1 MASNGQLPASALAPI
16 AGGQLA
22 KEAAA
27 GFNAMNV
34 ESRKRY
40 GVELRPT
47 GSMSSYRTY
56 AQQQYLWD
64 LYQKGQGNLAAI
76 PGTSNHGWG
85 LAVDFATPQMRSIV
99 DQIGTQ
105 YGWSKSWSDAPS
117 EWWHIRYQSGHYSGR
132 DPGPDGKAGK
142 PSWWDKVK
150 HKLKDARH
158 KFAHKRKRRKQ
169 SDRPK
174 VKERLHKQLARLRNW
189 IKWAADRLRKNDGWK
204 R

>member
-1 MASNGQLPASALAPI
+1 MASNGNLPASDLAPI

-22 KEAAA
+22 KSAAA

-56 AQQQYLWD
+56 AQQQYLYD
-64 LYQKGQGNLAAI
+64 LYLSGRGNLAAI

-99 DQIGTQ
+99 DSIGAK

-117 EWWHIRYQSGHYSGR
+117 EWWHIRYASGHYSGP
-132 DPGPDGKAGK
+132 DPGPSGGRSK
-142 PSWWDKVK
+142 PSWWNKVK
-150 HKLKDARH
+150 RKLKDARH
-158 KFAHKRKRRKQ
+158 KFAHKKKRRRK
-169 SDRPK
+169 SDRK
-174 VKERLHKQLARLRNW
+174 GVRARLHEQLERLKNY
-189 IKWAADRLRKNDGWK
+189 IKWAVQRLKKNDGWK
-204 R
+204 

>member
-1 MASNGQLPASALAPI
+1 MAENGRLPDSALAPI
-16 AGGQLA
+16 AGGRLE
-22 KEAAA
+22 KSAAA

-56 AQQQYLWD
+56 AQQQYLWNV
-64 LYQKGQGNLAAI
+64 YQNGGNLAAI

-99 DQIGTQ
+99 DQIGAQ

-117 EWWHIRYQSGHYSGR
+117 EWWHIKYQGGHYGGK
-132 DPGPDGKAGK
+132 DPGPDGKAGRPK
-142 PSWWDKVK
+142 WWNSLKR
-150 HKLKDARH
+150 KLKEARH
-158 KFAHKRKRRKQ
+158 KFAHKQKRRKK

-174 VKERLHKQLARLRNW
+174 VKARLHKQLTRLRKW
-189 IKWAADRLRKNDGWK
+189 IKWAADRLHKHAGWK
-204 R
+204 S

>member
-1 MASNGQLPASALAPI
+1 MASNGQLPSSDLAPI
-16 AGGQLA
+16 AGGQLIKA
-22 KEAAA
+22 AAA

-64 LYQKGQGNLAAI
+64 LYQSGKGNLAAV

-85 LAVDFATPQMRSIV
+85 VAVDFATPQMRSIV
-99 DQIGTQ
+99 DAIGAK

-117 EWWHIRYQSGHYSGR
+117 EWWHIRYEAGHYSGP
-132 DPGPDGKAGK
+132 DPGPDGKGIK
-142 PSWWDKVK
+142 PSWWDKTK
-150 HKLKDARH
+150 RKLKEARK
-158 KFAHKRKRRKQ
+158 KFAHKFKRRKD
-169 SDRPK
+169 SDRK
-174 VKERLHKQLARLRNW
+174 GVRARLHNQLVRLRNY
-189 IKWAADRLRKNDGWK
+189 IKWAADRLRKHD
-204 R
+204 